1 VGELLAVVGAK
12 AADQGD
18 GGRGLGRASMVAM
31 FFVLFF
37 VLFLFIC
44 LFMFSFDTIECAS
57 SAMRAAVGEVS
68 V

>member
-1 VGELLAVVGAK
+1 MGGLLVVVGAK
-12 AADQGD
+12 GEDQGD
-18 GGRGLGRASMVAM
+18 GGRGLRRASVVAIY
-31 FFVLFF
+31 LFIF
-37 VLFLFIC
+37 YFFLFIY